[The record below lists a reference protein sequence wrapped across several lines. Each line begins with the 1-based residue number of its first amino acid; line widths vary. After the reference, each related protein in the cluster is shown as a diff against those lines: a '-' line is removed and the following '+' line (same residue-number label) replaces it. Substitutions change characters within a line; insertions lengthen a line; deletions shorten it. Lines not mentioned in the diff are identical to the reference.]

1 MPRVGNKMARI
12 YRLMRRMGKRWIAK
26 ATNSIYTNWKTSG
39 FETKTGEFR
48 NFVEGTEEKN
58 IKE

>member
-1 MPRVGNKMARI
+1 
-12 YRLMRRMGKRWIAK
+12 MRRMGKRWIAK